1 MKNKTAL
8 VIGCNGQDGSLI
20 CKSLLDKSYKVIG
33 ISRSGVDKTE
43 NLKSLNIDK
52 DVIKE
57 KSDICDFKKMS
68 KHIELYTPDEI
79 YNLAAQSSVGKSFA
93 YPKETIEGIINGTI
107 NLLEISRIT
116 NFQGR
121 IFFAGSSE
129 IFGNTEV
136 GADINYRQQPIN
148 PYAIGKQT
156 SFNLVKLYRETYNLK
171 CVTGIL
177 FNHES
182 NLRQDTFVS
191 KKIINSAKKI
201 AKGEISKI
209 KLGNINVIRDWG
221 WAPEYVE
228 AIQLITNAQKLQ
240 DHVICTGEA
249 NTLERFIEI
258 VFQCCGLNWR
268 EHVEIDH
275 ELFRE
280 NEIQK
285 SFGNPKQIFN
295 QLGWKAS
302 TKLKEV
308 VEKMLN
314 Y

>member
-1 MKNKTAL
+1 MKYSLFHEDNRNTAVKALKKKIAL
-8 VIGCNGQDGSLI
+8 VLGCTGQDGSFI
-20 CKSLLDKSYKVIG
+20 CKSLLEKNYKVIG
-33 ISRSGVDKTE
+33 ISRSY
-43 NLKSLNIDK
+43 LNKNDNHQKLGIDK
-52 DVIKE
+52 DVIMK
-57 KSDICDFKKMS
+57 KCDICNTKKIS
-68 KHIELYTPDEI
+68 KFIESYNPDEI
-79 YNLAAQSSVGKSFA
+79 YNFAAQSSVGKSFNLIE
-93 YPKETIEGIINGTI
+93 ETIHGIVHGTL
-107 NLLEISRIT
+107 NLLETSRKIK
-116 NFQGR
+116 FEGR

-129 IFGNTEV
+129 IFGNTNT
-136 GADINYRQQPIN
+136 GADINHSHNPIS
-148 PYAIGKQT
+148 PYAISKQT
-156 SFNLVKLYRETYNLK
+156 SYNLVKLYRETYNLK

-209 KLGNINVIRDWG
+209 KLGNIHVIRDWG

-258 VFQCCGLNWR
+258 VFNFYGLNWR
-268 EHVEIDH
+268 EHIDIDQQ
-275 ELFRE
+275 LFRQ

-285 SFGNPKQIFN
+285 VLAIQAKYSMQ
-295 QLGWKAS
+295 
-302 TKLKEV
+302 
-308 VEKMLN
+308 
-314 Y
+314 